1 MKKKKMNE
9 GDSPN
14 QIIFIKYKEEKK
26 HEKSTD
32 SRDNYNRE
40 EENRYDRERTYL

>member
-14 QIIFIKYKEEKK
+14 QIIFIKYKEEKNIK
-26 HEKSTD
+26 KVLIVMK
-32 SRDNYNRE
+32 NRGE
-40 EENRYDRERTYL
+40 TNIYM